1 MSDLGLG
8 GAKTRDGRETFGRAL
23 RCARNLNRIVA
34 GVCLVL
40 LLHGSER
47 VLGGASIL
55 LSAPNPSLNAA
66 LGQVVEV
73 SLVNDDAVQY
83 DLSGTTF
90 VLKIGD
96 GVSSGP
102 TIQSIDLVGA
112 GLFFAGKGQSTV
124 AGGNDRTKAETAFSF
139 TDVSLAASQTV
150 ALARFTLDATGT
162 SGTFGVSFDQP
173 NILNQSTIFQGS
185 NVPNITLNAGTITVV
200 PEPSTYYVAF
210 AVLML
215 GFARWSRQHQQAG

>member
-1 MSDLGLG
+1 M
-8 GAKTRDGRETFGRAL
+8 
-23 RCARNLNRIVA
+23 
-34 GVCLVL
+34 L